1 LEANMSATAPDTTLR
16 ELEAQLADP
25 PVAGSFDQGELQGLP
40 DPVCRYLRAS
50 IAAGTPLAR
59 SARLGMR
66 GSVKLGRW
74 WIPFRAR
81 QISAP
86 QHGLVWTARAGG
98 VITGFDRYADGQGA
112 MQWKL
117 LGLLRMLHVQGPDL
131 SRSAAGRVAAE
142 AVWAPTAMVP
152 RFGVTWAAADAHHL
166 TASWPLDDLQ
176 LEVHYTLDDDAR
188 VRSVAL
194 DRWGDPDSTGTFGL
208 YRFGHELTRYSSFDG
223 VTIPSAGRAGWF
235 YGTDRWSEGEFFRY
249 EFTDF
254 HLVTPA
260 SSARP

>member
-1 LEANMSATAPDTTLR
+1 MSATAVDATLR
-16 ELEAQLADP
+16 ELEARLAHP
-25 PVAGSFDQGELQGLP
+25 PVAGSFGEGELQGLP
-40 DPVCRYLRAS
+40 DPVCRYLQAS

-66 GSVKLGRW
+66 GAVKLGRW

-81 QISAP
+81 QVFAP
-86 QHGLVWTARAGG
+86 QHGLVWIARVGG
-98 VITGFDRYADGQGA
+98 VVEGFDGYADGQGA
-112 MQWKL
+112 MQWTL
-117 LGLLRMLHVQGPDL
+117 LGLIRLLHAQGPDV
-131 SRSAAGRVAAE
+131 SHSAAGRVAAE
-142 AVWAPTAMVP
+142 AVWVPTALLP
-152 RFGVTWAAADAHHL
+152 RFGVTWAAADSHHL
-166 TASWPLDDLQ
+166 IASWRLDDVE
-176 LEVHYTLDDDAR
+176 LEVHYTLEDDAR

-208 YRFGHELTRYSSFDG
+208 HRFGHELTRYSTFDG
-223 VTIPSAGRAGWF
+223 VRIPSAGRGGWF

-260 SSARP
+260 SAAGP

>member
-1 LEANMSATAPDTTLR
+1 MSATAPEATLP
-16 ELEAQLADP
+16 ELEDRLAHP
-25 PVAGSFDQGELQGLP
+25 PGAGWFDEGELQGLP
-40 DPVCRYLRAS
+40 DPVCRYFRTS
-50 IAAGTPLAR
+50 IAAGAPLAR

-66 GSVKLGRW
+66 GAVKLGRW

-81 QISAP
+81 QVSAP

-98 VITGFDRYADGQGA
+98 VIQGFDRYADGQGA
-112 MQWKL
+112 MQWTL
-117 LGLLRMLHVQGPDL
+117 LGRLRLVHAQGPDL

-142 AVWAPTAMVP
+142 AVWVPTALLP
-152 RFGVTWAAADAHHL
+152 RFGVAWEAADAHHL
-166 TASWPLDDLQ
+166 TAGWRLDDVE
-176 LEVHYTLDDDAR
+176 LEVHYILDDDAR

-194 DRWGDPDSTGTFGL
+194 DRWGDPDSTGTFGVH
-208 YRFGHELTRYSSFDG
+208 RFGHELTRYGTLDG
-223 VTIPSAGRAGWF
+223 VMIPRAGRAGWH

-260 SSARP
+260 RSAGP

>member
-1 LEANMSATAPDTTLR
+1 MSSTALDAAWP
-16 ELEAQLADP
+16 ELEGRLTDP
-25 PVAGSFDQGELQGLP
+25 PIAGSFDEGELQGLP
-40 DPVCRYLRAS
+40 DPVCRYFRTS
-50 IAAGTPLAR
+50 IAAGAPLAR
-59 SARLGMR
+59 SARFGMR
-66 GSVKLGRW
+66 GAVKLERW

-81 QISAP
+81 QVYAP

-98 VITGFDRYADGQGA
+98 VIAGYDRYADGQGA

-117 LGLLRMLHVQGPDL
+117 LGLLRLLHAQGPDL

-142 AVWAPTAMVP
+142 AVWVPTAMLP

-166 TASWPLDDLQ
+166 TASWPLDNFDLQ
-176 LEVHYTLDDDAR
+176 VHYTLDDDAR

-208 YRFGHELTRYSSFDG
+208 HGFGHELTRYSTFDG
-223 VTIPSAGRAGWF
+223 VTIPSAGRGGWF

-249 EFTDF
+249 KFTDF
-254 HLVTPA
+254 HLITPA
-260 SSARP
+260 SSAGS

>member
-1 LEANMSATAPDTTLR
+1 MSATAREATTLP
-16 ELEAQLADP
+16 ELEDRLAYP
-25 PVAGSFDQGELQGLP
+25 PGAGWFDEGELQGLP
-40 DPVCRYLRAS
+40 DPVCRYFRTS
-50 IAAGTPLAR
+50 IAAGAPLAR

-66 GSVKLGRW
+66 GAVKLGRW

-81 QISAP
+81 QVSAP

-98 VITGFDRYADGQGA
+98 VIQGFDRYADGQGA
-112 MQWKL
+112 MQWTL
-117 LGLLRMLHVQGPDL
+117 LGRLRLVHAQGPDL

-142 AVWAPTAMVP
+142 AVWVPTALLP
-152 RFGVTWAAADAHHL
+152 RFGVAWEAADAHHL
-166 TASWPLDDLQ
+166 TASWRLDDVE
-176 LEVHYTLDDDAR
+176 LEVHYTLEDDAR

-194 DRWGDPDSTGTFGL
+194 DRWGDPDSTGTFGVH
-208 YRFGHELTRYSSFDG
+208 RFGHELTRYWTLDG
-223 VTIPSAGRAGWF
+223 VMIPRAGRAGWF

-260 SSARP
+260 RSAGP